1 MDFLTLHLWVGFL
14 VVLLALLAVWR
25 RGERRITLW
34 VVTVQIAIGI
44 GLMIR
49 GLRVPALHP
58 ALAVLGWAA
67 YMAANALGRR
77 PGAPR
82 NALVIAAVG
91 SVLIL
96 IAFGIGQSAVHHG
109 AG

>member
-1 MDFLTLHLWVGFL
+1 MSLLTIHLYLGVV

-25 RGERRITLW
+25 RGERRITLY
-34 VVTVQIAIGI
+34 VVTLQIALGI
-44 GLMIR
+44 VLMVR
-49 GLRVPALHP
+49 GLRVPGIHP

-67 YMAANALGRR
+67 YMAANALARR

-82 NALVIAAVG
+82 NALLLAAAG

-96 IAFGIGQSAVHHG
+96 IAFGIGQAAVAHG
-109 AG
+109 G